1 MTAPTRSD
9 DVTGHLDNVQQS
21 AGPCLQPDAAGFD
34 AMRVP
39 TSERK
44 PDAVRSRLWKV
55 DNREGSSKLR
65 DRRPDLDPLWLAET
79 SGQHR
84 RAWREVVVEPAESPG
99 GIPRQGI
106 LLAAAMFV
114 FVIDTSFMNVSI
126 SAVVRD
132 LDTTVSGVQSAVAI
146 EALVS
151 AAFILISSKV
161 GDLYGRKR
169 AFVVGMV
176 FYAVGALAMVFAQ
189 GLAAIIVFWAILGG
203 LGASL
208 YLPAM
213 QSLIH
218 GNFEG
223 KTRAKVFAL
232 VGASGAI
239 AAAIGPLIGGFVT
252 TVLSWRVGFLIE
264 ALIIAVVLVGSR
276 GIRDVP
282 YTGDRSI
289 DIMGAFLSVIGMGG
303 LVVGVLAWQEGGE
316 SVALLLAIGAAAM
329 GGLVYW
335 LVGRQRQGKPML
347 IDPAL
352 FASKLFSNGVAQILL
367 QQVALGGLLIALPIY
382 LQLVWGYN
390 ALEAGITL
398 APLSLTM
405 FGVAL
410 LAGRRAGRRR
420 ASSIIRAGF
429 VLLVASIGTLV
440 PLVPVA
446 DSGWYLVVPLMLAG
460 AGLGLLA
467 SQLNNYA
474 LSPISEER
482 VGEAAGVTSATGSFG
497 LSFGLAFSGAVMLAT
512 LSIAFTNM
520 AESSS
525 VLPPADQQRVAE
537 VLEDDAQVM
546 SDAQLGELLADQPEA
561 VQEEILSINTDAR
574 NLALQVALLVSLLA
588 ALVGVAIAFRM
599 MRLPDPAQ
607 SAAGKD
613 LGLG

>member
-1 MTAPTRSD
+1 
-9 DVTGHLDNVQQS
+9 
-21 AGPCLQPDAAGFD
+21 
-34 AMRVP
+34 
-39 TSERK
+39 
-44 PDAVRSRLWKV
+44 
-55 DNREGSSKLR
+55 
-65 DRRPDLDPLWLAET
+65 
-79 SGQHR
+79 
-84 RAWREVVVEPAESPG
+84 
-99 GIPRQGI
+99 
-106 LLAAAMFV
+106 MFV

-126 SAVVRD
+126 SAVVHD

-161 GDLYGRKR
+161 GDLFGRKR

-264 ALIIAVVLVGSR
+264 ALIIAVVLLGSR

-282 YTGDRSI
+282 YTGDRSV
-289 DIMGAFLSVIGMGG
+289 DVVGSFLSVIGMGG
-303 LVVGVLAWQEGGE
+303 LVVGVLVWQAGGE
-316 SVALLLAIGAAAM
+316 AVALLLAIGAAAM

-335 LVGRQRQGKPML
+335 LVRRKREGKPTL
-347 IDPAL
+347 LDPTL
-352 FASKLFSNGVAQILL
+352 FASKLFSIGVSQIFL
-367 QQVALGGLLIALPIY
+367 QQVALGALLIALPIY

-390 ALEAGITL
+390 ALQAGITL

-405 FGVAL
+405 FGVAI

-420 ASSIIRAGF
+420 AASITRAGF
-429 VLLVASIGTLV
+429 VLLAASIVMLI
-440 PLVPVA
+440 PLVPRA
-446 DSGWYLVVPLMLAG
+446 DSGWHLVIPLALAG

-474 LSPISEER
+474 LAPISEER

-497 LSFGLAFSGAVMLAT
+497 LSFGLAFAGAIMLAT
-512 LSIAFTNM
+512 LSISFTNM
-520 AESSS
+520 AESST

-537 VLEDDAQVM
+537 TLEDDAQVM
-546 SDAQLGELLADQPEA
+546 SDAQLEQLLVGEPEA
-561 VQEEILSINTDAR
+561 IQDEILSINTDAR
-574 NLALQVALLVSLLA
+574 HLALQVALLVALLA
-588 ALVGVAIAFRM
+588 SLVGVVNAFRM
-599 MRLPDPAQ
+599 MRLPDPAP
-607 SAAGKD
+607 STAAEGIALD
-613 LGLG
+613 SPTPG